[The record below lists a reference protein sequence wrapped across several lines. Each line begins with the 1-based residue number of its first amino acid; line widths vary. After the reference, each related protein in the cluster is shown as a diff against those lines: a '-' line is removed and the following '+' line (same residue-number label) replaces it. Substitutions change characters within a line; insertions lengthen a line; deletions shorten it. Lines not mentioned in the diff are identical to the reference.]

1 MNEERT
7 NIVERQRIGMRVAE
21 DRRKRVLTQQQLADM
36 TGMKQANIAR
46 IEAGRYSV
54 RFDTL
59 QAIAEAMD
67 MKVDLIVIAGR

>member
-7 NIVERQRIGMRVAE
+7 NMVERQRIGMRVAE
-21 DRRKRVLTQQQLADM
+21 ERRKRGLTQQQLADM

-67 MKVDLIVIAGR
+67 MKVDLITTGR

>member
-7 NIVERQRIGMRVAE
+7 NIVERQRIGIRVAE

>member
-21 DRRKRVLTQQQLADM
+21 ERRKRGLTQQELADM

-67 MKVDLIVIAGR
+67 MKVDLITGR

>member
-1 MNEERT
+1 MNEKRT
-7 NIVERQRIGMRVAE
+7 NMVERQRIGMRVAE
-21 DRRKRVLTQQQLADM
+21 ERRKRGLTQQQLADM

-67 MKVDLIVIAGR
+67 MKVDLITGR

>member
-1 MNEERT
+1 MNEERM
-7 NIVERQRIGMRVAE
+7 NMVERQRIGMRVAE
-21 DRRKRVLTQQQLADM
+21 ERRKRGLTQQQLADM

-46 IEAGRYSV
+46 IEAGKYSV

-67 MKVDLIVIAGR
+67 MKVDLLDGR

>member
-1 MNEERT
+1 MNEKRT
-7 NIVERQRIGMRVAE
+7 NMVERQRIGMRVAE
-21 DRRKRVLTQQQLADM
+21 ERRKRGITQQQLADM

-67 MKVDLIVIAGR
+67 MKVDLITGR

>member
-7 NIVERQRIGMRVAE
+7 NMVERQRIGMRVAE
-21 DRRKRVLTQQQLADM
+21 ERRKRGLTQQELADM

-59 QAIAEAMD
+59 QAIAETMD
-67 MKVDLIVIAGR
+67 MKVDLLDGR

>member
-1 MNEERT
+1 MNEDRT
-7 NIVERQRIGMRVAE
+7 NIVERQCIGMRVAE
-21 DRRKRVLTQQQLADM
+21 ERRKRGLTQQQLADM

-59 QAIAEAMD
+59 QAIAEAMG
-67 MKVDLIVIAGR
+67 MKVDLITGR

>member
-7 NIVERQRIGMRVAE
+7 NMVERQRIGMRVAE
-21 DRRKRVLTQQQLADM
+21 ERRKRGLTQQELADM

-67 MKVDLIVIAGR
+67 MKVDLLDGR

>member
-1 MNEERT
+1 MNEKRT
-7 NIVERQRIGMRVAE
+7 NMVERQRIGMRVAE
-21 DRRKRVLTQQQLADM
+21 ERRKRGITQQQLADM

-67 MKVDLIVIAGR
+67 MKVDLIAGR